1 MSQIPVIAVGSI
13 LWFAVV
19 ATALS
24 FVNAGL
30 AQDLLPLIPVTLLVV
45 LAFRIRNLRRNG
57 RIHASSVGSSQQGQ
71 TVLG

>member
-1 MSQIPVIAVGSI
+1 MSQIPVLAVGSV

-19 ATALS
+19 TTALS
-24 FVNAGL
+24 FINAGL

-45 LAFRIRNLRRNG
+45 LAFRVRGLRRNG
-57 RIHASSVGSSQQGQ
+57 RINASSMGSSKQGQ